1 MYSQERASNYS
12 LSMQNN
18 ILDVPSQINT
28 YTHQI
33 LEVSTSFRGSDPY
46 QSQMTCFFVFLKN
59 LFHCHFPPQIN
70 TDAGKF
76 YLNLP

>member
-18 ILDVPSQINT
+18 ILDVPSQVNT
-28 YTHQI
+28 YTV

-46 QSQMTCFFVFLKN
+46 QSQMTCSFVFLKN
-59 LFHCHFPPQIN
+59 PFHCHFPSQIN